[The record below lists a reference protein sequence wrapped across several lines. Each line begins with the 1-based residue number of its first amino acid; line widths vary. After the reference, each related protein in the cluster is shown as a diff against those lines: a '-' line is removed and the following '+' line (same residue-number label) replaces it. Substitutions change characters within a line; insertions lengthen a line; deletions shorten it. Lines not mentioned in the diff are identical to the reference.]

1 MKPELGNAVT
11 SAPKAASFQPMR
23 PRRVAAMVTPTKS
36 SAHSR
41 YTPPTTG
48 SSSCAMGVPA
58 PKRYSMH
65 GSAKY
70 STKVFSPP
78 MAGTGSTPVRVAR

>member
-1 MKPELGNAVT
+1 MKPVLGKAAT
-11 SAPKAASFQPMR
+11 SAPKAASFH
-23 PRRVAAMVTPTKS
+23 PRRRSVRATVPPTMS

-41 YTPPTTG
+41 YSPATAG
-48 SSSCAMGVPA
+48 SSSCAMGVLA

-70 STKVFSPP
+70 STKLFSPP
-78 MAGTGSTPVRVAR
+78 MADTGSAPARVAR